1 METIKKENMDIYD
14 IAAIVIMDIHD
25 MMTAPTKE
33 SFRKFV
39 LNKIKNFEER
49 ITALERENKILKE
62 LLENE
67 DIVLEVKD
75 DDIVASKKS

>member
-1 METIKKENMDIYD
+1 MDAY
-14 IAAIVIMDIHD
+14 
-25 MMTAPTKE
+25 K
-33 SFRKFV
+33 FRKFV

-49 ITALERENKILKE
+49 ITVLERENKILKE

-67 DIVLEVKD
+67 DIILEAKD

>member
-1 METIKKENMDIYD
+1 MDAY
-14 IAAIVIMDIHD
+14 
-25 MMTAPTKE
+25 

-75 DDIVASKKS
+75 DDIVDSKKS

>member
-1 METIKKENMDIYD
+1 MDAY
-14 IAAIVIMDIHD
+14 
-25 MMTAPTKE
+25 

-49 ITALERENKILKE
+49 IAALEKENKILKE

-67 DIVLEVKD
+67 DIVLEAKD
-75 DDIVASKKS
+75 DDIIASKKS